1 MASDTATRE
10 PTSTESTTTTSTS
23 IAPWQAGLVGGLAG
37 GLVFGAMMSA
47 MMTPVMEMAIPSLY
61 GIEGPAGLVG
71 WVIHMSNS
79 AVLGVVFGILAG
91 RADLGRSGLIV
102 GVGLVYGAALW
113 IALAAIV
120 MPIWLGAV
128 GFPATPPLPNVNPLS
143 LVGHL
148 VYGLVLGIVYASA
161 R

>member
-1 MASDTATRE
+1 MVSETATRE
-10 PTSTESTTTTSTS
+10 PTSTESTTT

-47 MMTPVMEMAIPSLY
+47 MMTPVMEMAIPALY
-61 GIEGPAGLVG
+61 GIEGPAGLAG

-91 RADLGRSGLIV
+91 SAGLERSGLIV

-128 GFPATPPLPNVNPLS
+128 GFPATPPLPNVNVMS

-148 VYGLVLGIVYASA
+148 AYGLVLGIVYASV

>member
-1 MASDTATRE
+1 MVSETATRE
-10 PTSTESTTTTSTS
+10 PTSTESTTT

-47 MMTPVMEMAIPSLY
+47 MMTPVMEMAIPALY
-61 GIEGPAGLVG
+61 GIEGPAGLAG

-91 RADLGRSGLIV
+91 STGLERSGLIV

-128 GFPATPPLPNVNPLS
+128 GFPGTPPLPNVNVMS

-148 VYGLVLGIVYASA
+148 AYGLVLGIVYASV